1 MFGWPHAHIGCIFSL
16 MVPCR
21 TRVGDAIISDIS
33 YASPLRAQERDPFNT
48 EFASKSLRNTELTVG
63 NVGH

>member
-1 MFGWPHAHIGCIFSL
+1 M

-33 YASPLRAQERDPFNT
+33 YACPLRAQGRDPFNT
-48 EFASKSLRNTELTVG
+48 EFASKSLRKTEMIVW